1 MSYLRTSF
9 EEIISNYKRQ
19 NLLKAFT
26 HYIEKKVLL
35 MYNIRILIGRLY
47 MKEIDY
53 INSNK
58 SNKNKIKDFFSFKK
72 PLLKNFWFYFITIFS
87 TIFLIFVIPI
97 LINESY
103 KYNSGYITLW
113 NAADV
118 LSYYAVILTGVISV
132 SILAITILVTKKQTD
147 KQIKH
152 QLSQSQFP
160 FFQIDWIR
168 TNNNS
173 HFKKHQDQ
181 TWHYILKLDNNG
193 ELINTNESIIDI
205 YLNNIGN
212 SIALETNY
220 EISMFASKL
229 ILDYAIN
236 KQEGILIQYDVG
248 KNLKDVFV
256 RQHIM
261 KCKDLKIEHSATFST
276 YVSVNF
282 KNIWGIE
289 LKQMIQIDLE
299 FHPIKKEIKVIIFPA
314 SCFKLAE
321 K

>member
-1 MSYLRTSF
+1 
-9 EEIISNYKRQ
+9 
-19 NLLKAFT
+19 
-26 HYIEKKVLL
+26 
-35 MYNIRILIGRLY
+35 

-87 TIFLIFVIPI
+87 TIFLIFVNPI

-181 TWHYILKLDNNG
+181 TWNRALYAVCLRNLCLLHGDLQSYFLRQRR
-193 ELINTNESIIDI
+193 SIPK
-205 YLNNIGN
+205 
-212 SIALETNY
+212 APREA
-220 EISMFASKL
+220 FF
-229 ILDYAIN
+229 
-236 KQEGILIQYDVG
+236 Q
-248 KNLKDVFV
+248 
-256 RQHIM
+256 
-261 KCKDLKIEHSATFST
+261 
-276 YVSVNF
+276 
-282 KNIWGIE
+282 
-289 LKQMIQIDLE
+289 
-299 FHPIKKEIKVIIFPA
+299 
-314 SCFKLAE
+314 
-321 K
+321 